1 MVVVVPVPTVCLCL
15 GGGCA
20 KAVVLLCRRNA
31 AAVDSRRYDPTQL
44 YGSNEHANLRPV
56 WVYSLKQEEM

>member
-1 MVVVVPVPTVCLCL
+1 MPLL